1 MMDSS
6 TRPHALRNGPRQTLG
21 SLALL
26 LGTAGTVGAA
36 LLFEHVG
43 GYLPCALCLL
53 ERKPYYAGVPLA
65 MMALLSIRLKAP
77 SLLTRALLVLV
88 AGAMLYSLVLG
99 VYHAGV
105 EWKAWAGPADCA
117 TVSGTDLSGDLLSQI
132 DRVKPPSCDRAAG
145 RFLGLSFAG
154 WNAVASAIL
163 ALVALV
169 AAFGRPGAAPPVG
182 GARR

>member
-1 MMDSS
+1 MS
-6 TRPHALRNGPRQTLG
+6 TLPRAFSNGPRQALG
-21 SLALL
+21 SLVLL
-26 LGTAGTVGAA
+26 VGTAGTVGAA

-53 ERKPYYAGVPLA
+53 ERKPYYAAVPLA
-65 MMALLSIRLKAP
+65 GLALLSILMKAP
-77 SLLTRALLVLV
+77 SLLTRALLALV

-105 EWKAWAGPADCA
+105 EWQAWAGPTDCA

-154 WNAVASAIL
+154 WNAAASAVL
-163 ALVALV
+163 ALVALA
-169 AAFGRPGAAPPVG
+169 AAFGRPGGAPPG
-182 GARR
+182 TARR